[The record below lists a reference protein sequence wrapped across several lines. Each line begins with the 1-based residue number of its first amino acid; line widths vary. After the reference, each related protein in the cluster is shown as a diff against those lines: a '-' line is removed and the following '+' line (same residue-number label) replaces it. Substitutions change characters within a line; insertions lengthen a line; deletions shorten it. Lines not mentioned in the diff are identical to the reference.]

1 MTFDWS
7 VVFDSM
13 PDLMRGAGVTLEIAA
28 IGLAG
33 GTLLGVL
40 LGLVRAYAPK
50 LFNAIALVYIEIIR
64 GTPIIVQVMF
74 IYFAIPIMTGTRVDA
89 MVAAVVAIVVNSSA
103 YIAELV
109 RGAFLALPK
118 GLTEAGL
125 AMGMPFWQ
133 VLLSILAPVAIRRL
147 IPPLGNQFITSLKD
161 TSLFT
166 VISVAELTRTG
177 QEIMATNF
185 KAVEVW
191 SAIAVIYLVMTGI
204 LSGILRMTE
213 RKMRIL

>member
-1 MTFDWS
+1 MSFDWS
-7 VVFDSM
+7 VIVEAM
-13 PDLMRGAGVTLEIAA
+13 PDLMKGAGVTLQIAG

-33 GTLLGVL
+33 GLLLGIL

-50 LFNAIALVYIEIIR
+50 LFNAIALLYVEIIR

-74 IYFAIPIMTGTRVDA
+74 IYFAIPIMTGRRVDA
-89 MVAAVVAIVVNSSA
+89 MVAAIVAIVVNSSA

-109 RGAFLALPK
+109 RGAVLALPK

-125 AMGMPFWQ
+125 AMGLPFWK
-133 VLLSILAPVAIRRL
+133 VLLTVLAPVAIRRL

-185 KAVEVW
+185 KAVEIW
-191 SAIAVIYLVMTGI
+191 TAIAIIYLMMTGI
-204 LSGILRMTE
+204 LSGILRITE

>member
-7 VVFDSM
+7 VVFASM
-13 PDLMRGAGVTLEIAA
+13 PELMKGAGVTLEIAG

-33 GTLLGVL
+33 GLFLGIL

-50 LFNAIALVYIEIIR
+50 IFNGLALAYIEVIR

-74 IYFAIPIMTGTRVDA
+74 IYFAVPIMSGRRVNA
-89 MVAAVVAIVVNSSA
+89 MVAAIAAIVVNSSA

-125 AMGMPFWQ
+125 AMGLPFWK
-133 VLLSILAPVAIRRL
+133 VLLSVLSPVAVRRL
-147 IPPLGNQFITSLKD
+147 IPPLGNQFIISLKD

-166 VISVAELTRTG
+166 VISVAELTRAG

-185 KAVEVW
+185 KAVEIW
-191 SAIAVIYLVMTGI
+191 SAIAVIYLIMTGTI
-204 LSGILRMTE
+204 SAILRITE
-213 RKMRIL
+213 RRMKIL

>member
-1 MTFDWS
+1 MPFDWS
-7 VVFDSM
+7 VIVEAM
-13 PDLMRGAGVTLEIAA
+13 PDLMKGAGVTLQIAG

-33 GTLLGVL
+33 GLLLGIL

-50 LFNAIALVYIEIIR
+50 LFNAIALLYVEIIR

-74 IYFAIPIMTGTRVDA
+74 IYFAIPIMTGRRVDA
-89 MVAAVVAIVVNSSA
+89 MVAAIVAIVVNSSA

-125 AMGMPFWQ
+125 AMGLPFWK
-133 VLLSILAPVAIRRL
+133 VLLTVLAPVAIRRL

-185 KAVEVW
+185 KAVEIW
-191 SAIAVIYLVMTGI
+191 TAIAIIYLMMTGI
-204 LSGILRMTE
+204 LSGILRITE

>member
-1 MTFDWS
+1 MSFDWS
-7 VVFDSM
+7 VIVEAM
-13 PDLMRGAGVTLEIAA
+13 PDLMKGAGVTLQIAG

-33 GTLLGVL
+33 ELLLGIL

-50 LFNAIALVYIEIIR
+50 LFNAIALLYVEIIR

-74 IYFAIPIMTGTRVDA
+74 IYFAIPIMTGRRVDA
-89 MVAAVVAIVVNSSA
+89 MVAAIVAIVVNSSA

-125 AMGMPFWQ
+125 AMGLPFWK
-133 VLLSILAPVAIRRL
+133 VLLTVLAPVAIRRL

-185 KAVEVW
+185 KAVEIW
-191 SAIAVIYLVMTGI
+191 TAIAIIYLMMTGI
-204 LSGILRMTE
+204 LSGILRITE

>member
-1 MTFDWS
+1 MSFDWS
-7 VVFDSM
+7 VIVEAM
-13 PDLMRGAGVTLEIAA
+13 PDLMKGAGVTLQIAG

-33 GTLLGVL
+33 GLLLGIL

-50 LFNAIALVYIEIIR
+50 PFNAIALFYVEIIR

-74 IYFAIPIMTGTRVDA
+74 IYFAIPIMTGRRVDA
-89 MVAAVVAIVVNSSA
+89 MVAAIVAIMVNSSA

-125 AMGMPFWQ
+125 AMGLPFWK
-133 VLLSILAPVAIRRL
+133 VLLTVLAPVAIRRL

-185 KAVEVW
+185 KAVEIW
-191 SAIAVIYLVMTGI
+191 TAIAIIYLMMTGI
-204 LSGILRMTE
+204 LSGILRITE
-213 RKMRIL
+213 LKTRIL

>member
-1 MTFDWS
+1 MSFDWS
-7 VVFDSM
+7 VIIESL
-13 PDLMRGAGVTLEIAA
+13 PSLISGAGVTLQIAVTGL
-28 IGLAG
+28 IGGLAI
-33 GTLLGVL
+33 GVL

-50 LFNAIALVYIEIIR
+50 IFNVIALAYIELIR

-74 IYFAIPIMTGTRVDA
+74 IYFAIPIMFGVRVDA
-89 MVAAVVAIVVNSSA
+89 MVAAVTAITINSSA

-109 RGAFLALPK
+109 RGAYLALPK

-125 AMGMPFWQ
+125 AMGLPFGR
-133 VLLSILAPVAIRRL
+133 VLLEVLSPVAVRRL
-147 IPPLGNQFITSLKD
+147 IPSLGNQFIISLKD

-177 QEIMATNF
+177 QEIMAANF

-191 SAIAVIYLVMTGI
+191 TAVAVLYLVMTGT
-204 LSGILRMTE
+204 LSVILRLTE

>member
-7 VVFDSM
+7 VIVEAM
-13 PDLMRGAGVTLEIAA
+13 PDLMKGAGVTLQIAGV
-28 IGLAG
+28 GLVG
-33 GTLLGVL
+33 GLLLGIL

-74 IYFAIPIMTGTRVDA
+74 IYFAIPIMTGRRVDA
-89 MVAAVVAIVVNSSA
+89 MAAAIVAIVVNSSA

-125 AMGMPFWQ
+125 AMGLPFWK
-133 VLLSILAPVAIRRL
+133 VLLTILAPVAIRRL

-185 KAVEVW
+185 KAVEIW
-191 SAIAVIYLVMTGI
+191 TAIAIIYLIMTGI
-204 LSGILRMTE
+204 LSGILRITE

>member
-7 VVFDSM
+7 VIIEAM
-13 PDLMRGAGVTLEIAA
+13 PDLMKGAGVTLQIAGV
-28 IGLAG
+28 GLVG
-33 GTLLGVL
+33 GLLLGIL

-74 IYFAIPIMTGTRVDA
+74 IYFAIPIMTGRRVDA
-89 MVAAVVAIVVNSSA
+89 MAAAIVAIVVNSSA

-125 AMGMPFWQ
+125 AMGLPFWK
-133 VLLSILAPVAIRRL
+133 VLLTILAPVAIRRL

-185 KAVEVW
+185 KAVEIW
-191 SAIAVIYLVMTGI
+191 TAIAIIYLIMTGI
-204 LSGILRMTE
+204 LSGILRITE

>member
-1 MTFDWS
+1 MSFDWS
-7 VVFDSM
+7 VIVEAM
-13 PDLMRGAGVTLEIAA
+13 PDLMKGAGVTLQIAG

-33 GTLLGVL
+33 GLLLGIL

-50 LFNAIALVYIEIIR
+50 LFNAIALLYVEIIR

-74 IYFAIPIMTGTRVDA
+74 IYFAIPIMTGRRVDA
-89 MVAAVVAIVVNSSA
+89 MVAAIVAIVVNSSA

-125 AMGMPFWQ
+125 AMGLPFWK
-133 VLLSILAPVAIRRL
+133 VLLTVLAPVAIRRL

-185 KAVEVW
+185 KAVEIW
-191 SAIAVIYLVMTGI
+191 TAIAIIYLMMTGI
-204 LSGILRMTE
+204 LSGILRITE

>member
-7 VVFDSM
+7 VVFESM

>member
-1 MTFDWS
+1 MSFDWS
-7 VVFDSM
+7 VIVEAM
-13 PDLMRGAGVTLEIAA
+13 PDLMKGAGVTLQIAG

-33 GTLLGVL
+33 GLLLGIL

-50 LFNAIALVYIEIIR
+50 VFNAIALLYVEIIR

-74 IYFAIPIMTGTRVDA
+74 IYFAIPIMTGRRVDA
-89 MVAAVVAIVVNSSA
+89 MVAAIVAIVVNSSA

-125 AMGMPFWQ
+125 AMGLPFWK
-133 VLLSILAPVAIRRL
+133 VLLTVLAPVAIRRL

-185 KAVEVW
+185 KAVEIW
-191 SAIAVIYLVMTGI
+191 TAIAIIYLMMTGI
-204 LSGILRMTE
+204 LSGILRITE

>member
-1 MTFDWS
+1 MSFDWS
-7 VVFDSM
+7 VIVEAM
-13 PDLMRGAGVTLEIAA
+13 PDLMKGAGVTLQIAG

-33 GTLLGVL
+33 GLLLGIL

-50 LFNAIALVYIEIIR
+50 PFNAIALFYVEIIR

-74 IYFAIPIMTGTRVDA
+74 IYFAIPIMTGRRVDA
-89 MVAAVVAIVVNSSA
+89 MVAAIVAIMVNSSA

-125 AMGMPFWQ
+125 AMGLPFWK
-133 VLLSILAPVAIRRL
+133 VLLTVLAPVAIRRL

-185 KAVEVW
+185 KAVEIW
-191 SAIAVIYLVMTGI
+191 TAIAIIYLMMTGI
-204 LSGILRMTE
+204 LSGILRITE

>member
-1 MTFDWS
+1 MSFDWS
-7 VVFDSM
+7 VIVEAM
-13 PDLMRGAGVTLEIAA
+13 PDLMKGARVTLQIAG

-33 GTLLGVL
+33 GLLLGIL

-50 LFNAIALVYIEIIR
+50 PFNAIALFYVEIIR

-74 IYFAIPIMTGTRVDA
+74 IYFAIPIMTGRRVDA
-89 MVAAVVAIVVNSSA
+89 MVAAIVAIMVNSSA

-125 AMGMPFWQ
+125 AMGLPFWK
-133 VLLSILAPVAIRRL
+133 VLLTVLAPVAIRRL

-185 KAVEVW
+185 KAVEIW
-191 SAIAVIYLVMTGI
+191 TAIAIIYLMMTGI
-204 LSGILRMTE
+204 LSGILRITE

>member
-13 PDLMRGAGVTLEIAA
+13 PALLKGAGVTLEIAG

-33 GTLLGVL
+33 GLLLGVL

-50 LFNAIALVYIEIIR
+50 VFNAIALVYIEIIR

-89 MVAAVVAIVVNSSA
+89 MVAAIFAIVINSSA

-133 VLLSILAPVAIRRL
+133 VLLSILAPVAVRRL

-191 SAIAVIYLVMTGI
+191 SAIAVLYLIMTGF
-204 LSGILRMTE
+204 LSAILRLTE

>member
-1 MTFDWS
+1 MSFDWS
-7 VVFDSM
+7 VIFESM
-13 PDLMRGAGVTLEIAA
+13 PDLMKGAGVTLQIAV

-33 GTLLGVL
+33 GLTLGIL

-50 LFNAIALVYIEIIR
+50 AFNAAALVYIEIIR

-74 IYFAIPIMTGTRVDA
+74 IYFAIPIMTGRRVDA
-89 MVAAVVAIVVNSSA
+89 MAAAIVAIMVNSSA

-125 AMGMPFWQ
+125 AMGLPFWQ
-133 VLLSILAPVAIRRL
+133 VLLSVLSPVAIRRL

-185 KAVEVW
+185 KAVEIW
-191 SAIAVIYLVMTGI
+191 TAIAIIYLIMTGI
-204 LSGILRMTE
+204 LSGVLRLTE